1 MNKRL
6 DLSGLAAS
14 ARLLL
19 ARLRHGRP
27 LVLAARILAGLA
39 LAGITLHADAGPA
52 PEAGVLAGII
62 TWLALTARRDV
73 APPPGR

>member
-1 MNKRL
+1 MSKRPGF
-6 DLSGLAAS
+6 SGLAAP

-27 LVLAARILAGLA
+27 LVLAARILAGSA
-39 LAGITLHADAGPA
+39 LAGITLHTSAGPA
-52 PEAGVLAGII
+52 PRAGVLAGIAI
-62 TWLALTARRDV
+62 WLALTTRGDI